1 MLLILVRLRWWYFMV
16 HVLYVSIGNDGS
28 AFVEALV
35 SRSCDDGDK
44 FEVNKSMSCFMYLTV
59 QCDILYCGFY
69 FSLDTWRCC
78 WSRPVSCHQL
88 RANHGVTPTEW
99 GCLVSINK
107 IIFIYVHIYVH
118 TYHSSEIIQ
127 QKYFIDT

>member
-1 MLLILVRLRWWYFMV
+1 MV

-69 FSLDTWRCC
+69 FSLDT
-78 WSRPVSCHQL
+78 
-88 RANHGVTPTEW
+88 
-99 GCLVSINK
+99 
-107 IIFIYVHIYVH
+107 
-118 TYHSSEIIQ
+118 
-127 QKYFIDT
+127 